1 VTEAQIISALRGYI
15 AENFL
20 YARPNYV
27 VGEDEHLM
35 ERGVVDSMG
44 MVELITFLQDQFGVE
59 PADDEITEDN
69 FATLR
74 RITAFVRSK
83 RDADVAEDQAD
94 AGERQTAVYR

>member
-1 VTEAQIISALRGYI
+1 MTEAQIISDLREYI

-44 MVELITFLQDQFGVE
+44 MVELITFLQDRFGVE

-69 FATLR
+69 FSTLR
-74 RITAFVRSK
+74 RIATFVRSK
-83 RDADVAEDQAD
+83 RGAPEAAL
-94 AGERQTAVYR
+94 RS